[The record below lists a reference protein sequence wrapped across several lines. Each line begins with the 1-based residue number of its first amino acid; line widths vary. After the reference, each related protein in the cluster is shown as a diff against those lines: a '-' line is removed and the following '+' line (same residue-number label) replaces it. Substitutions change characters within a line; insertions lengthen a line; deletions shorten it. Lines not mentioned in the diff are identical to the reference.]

1 MSAMRRTVLSCL
13 AALMLAPAFASADD
27 FIAGADVSMLAEVER
42 HGGKFSG
49 ADGKPGDALQ
59 ILKDAG
65 VNWVRLRLWHTPVFA
80 TDVVENGRVVA
91 RKGAAVGG
99 GNNGLATTMR
109 LARRAKAMGLKVLL
123 DIHYSDFWADP
134 QTQTKP
140 AAWTDL
146 HGAALRAAVREYTAN
161 TLAALDAVGAA
172 PDMVQIGN
180 ETNAGMLWPDGQ
192 TWSAD
197 KSAHIGG
204 DAAFAAL
211 LRAGIDGVRA
221 NDALTGR
228 RLPVMLHLA
237 GGTDP
242 DLCHHMLDLFGAQ
255 RLDYDV
261 VGLSWYP
268 IYHGTL
274 AQLKANLDELAQR
287 YRKPLVVVETAY
299 GWTLDHGDST
309 PDLLD
314 AQHQAKAGYSAT
326 VAGQAQ
332 VIRDV
337 VATVAAVPGGLG
349 RGLFYWEPAWIPV
362 DGAGWRTGDG
372 DNWENQ
378 ALFDFKGRA
387 LPSLQALHA
396 PASTSSPASAK

>member
-1 MSAMRRTVLSCL
+1 MNAMRRTLLSCL
-13 AALMLAPAFASADD
+13 AALLLAPAFAKADD
-27 FIAGADVSMLAEVER
+27 FMAGADVSMLAEVER
-42 HGGKFSG
+42 HGGKFSS
-49 ADGKPGDALQ
+49 ADGKPGDAMQ

-80 TDVVENGRVVA
+80 ADVVEDGRVVLK
-91 RKGAAVGG
+91 KGAAVGG

-109 LARRAKAMGLKVLL
+109 LARRAKALGLKVLL

-140 AAWTDL
+140 AAWANL
-146 HGAALRAAVREYTAN
+146 HGEALQAAMREYTTN
-161 TLAALDAVGAA
+161 TLDALDAVGAS

-197 KSAHIGG
+197 KGAKIGG
-204 DAAFAAL
+204 DLAFAAL
-211 LRAGIDGVRA
+211 LRAGIEGVRA

-228 RLPVMLHLA
+228 HLPVMLHLA

-242 DLCHHMLDLFGAQ
+242 DLCHHMLDLFAAE

-274 AQLKANLDELAQR
+274 AQLKSNLDELAQR

-299 GWTLDHGDST
+299 GWTLDNGKST
-309 PDLLD
+309 SHLLD
-314 AQHQAKAGYSAT
+314 AKKAEKAAYPAT

-332 VIRDV
+332 LIKDVI
-337 VATVAAVPGGLG
+337 ATVAAVPMGLG
-349 RGLFYWEPAWIPV
+349 RGVFYWEPDWIPAP
-362 DGAGWRTGDG
+362 GAGWRTGG
-372 DNWENQ
+372 DNNWENQ
-378 ALFDFKGRA
+378 TLFDYAGRA
-387 LPSLQALHA
+387 LPSMNALRA
-396 PASTSSPASAK
+396 PH

>member
-1 MSAMRRTVLSCL
+1 MNAMRRTLLSCL
-13 AALMLAPAFASADD
+13 AALLFAPAFANADD
-27 FIAGADVSMLAEVER
+27 FMAGADVSMLAEVER
-42 HGGKFSG
+42 HGGKFSS
-49 ADGKPGDALQ
+49 ADGKSGDALQ
-59 ILKDAG
+59 ILKDSG

-80 TDVVENGRVVA
+80 ADVVENGRVVLK
-91 RKGAAVGG
+91 KGAAVGG

-109 LARRAKAMGLKVLL
+109 LARRAKALGLKVLL

-140 AAWTDL
+140 AAWANL
-146 HGAALRAAVREYTAN
+146 HGEALQAAMREYTTN

-197 KSAHIGG
+197 KGAKIGG
-204 DAAFAAL
+204 DTAFAAL
-211 LRAGIDGVRA
+211 LRAGIEGVRA
-221 NDALTGR
+221 NDALTNR
-228 RLPVMLHLA
+228 HLPVMLHLA

-242 DLCHHMLDLFGAQ
+242 DLCHHMLDLFAAE

-274 AQLKANLDELAQR
+274 AQLKSNLDELAQH

-299 GWTLDHGDST
+299 GWTLERADST
-309 PDLLD
+309 APLLD
-314 AQHQAKAGYSAT
+314 AQHAEKAGYPAT

-332 VIRDV
+332 VIKDV
-337 VATVAAVPGGLG
+337 IATVAAVPGGLG
-349 RGLFYWEPAWIPV
+349 RGVFYWEPDWIPAP
-362 DGAGWRTGDG
+362 GAGWRTGDG
-372 DNWENQ
+372 NNWENQ
-378 ALFDFKGRA
+378 ALFDYTGRA
-387 LPSLQALHA
+387 LPSMNALRA
-396 PASTSSPASAK
+396 PH

>member
-1 MSAMRRTVLSCL
+1 MSAMRQALLSCL
-13 AALMLAPAFASADD
+13 AALLFAPVFAKADD
-27 FIAGADVSMLAEVER
+27 FMAGADVSMLAEVER
-42 HGGKFSG
+42 HGGKFSS

-65 VNWVRLRLWHTPVFA
+65 VTWVRLRLWHTPVFGA
-80 TDVVENGRVVA
+80 DVVEDGRVVLK
-91 RKGAAVGG
+91 KGAAVGG

-109 LARRAKAMGLKVLL
+109 LARRAKALGLKVLL

-146 HGAALRAAVREYTAN
+146 HGAALQAAVREYTAN
-161 TLAALDAVGAA
+161 TLDALDAVGAA

-197 KSAHIGG
+197 KGAKIGG

-211 LRAGIDGVRA
+211 LRAGIEGVRA

-228 RLPVMLHLA
+228 HLPVMVHLA

-242 DLCHHMLDLFGAQ
+242 ELCHHMLDLFAAE
-255 RLDYDV
+255 RLDYDL

-299 GWTLDHGDST
+299 GWTLDNGQST
-309 PDLLD
+309 SHLLD
-314 AQHQAKAGYSAT
+314 AKHADKAGYPAT

-332 VIRDV
+332 VIKDV
-337 VATVAAVPGGLG
+337 IATVAAVPDGLG
-349 RGLFYWEPAWIPV
+349 RGVFYWEPDWIPAA
-362 DGAGWRTGDG
+362 GAGWRTGG
-372 DNWENQ
+372 DNNWENQ
-378 ALFDFKGRA
+378 ALFDYSGRA

-396 PASTSSPASAK
+396 P

>member
-1 MSAMRRTVLSCL
+1 MNAMRRLLLPCL
-13 AALMLAPAFASADD
+13 ALLLLAPAFARAAD
-27 FIAGADVSMLAEVER
+27 FMAGADVSMLAEVER
-42 HGGKFSG
+42 HGGKFSS
-49 ADGKPGDALQ
+49 ADGKPGDAMQ

-65 VNWVRLRLWHTPVFA
+65 VTWVRLRLWHTPVFA
-80 TDVVENGRVVA
+80 ADVVEDGRVVLK
-91 RKGAAVGG
+91 KGTAVGG

-109 LARRAKAMGLKVLL
+109 LARRARALGLKVLL

-146 HGAALRAAVREYTAN
+146 HGDALRAAVREYTAD
-161 TLAALDAVGAA
+161 TLDALDAVGAS
-172 PDMVQIGN
+172 PDMVQVGN

-197 KSAHIGG
+197 KGAKIGG

-211 LRAGIDGVRA
+211 LRAAIEGVRA
-221 NDALTGR
+221 NDARNGR
-228 RLPVMLHLA
+228 HLPVMVHLA

-242 DLCHHMLDLFGAQ
+242 DLCHHMLDLFAAEK
-255 RLDYDV
+255 LDYDV

-299 GWTLDHGDST
+299 GWTLENGQSGSH
-309 PDLLD
+309 LLD
-314 AQHQAKAGYSAT
+314 ARHAEKAGYPAT

-332 VIRDV
+332 VIHDV
-337 VATVAAVPGGLG
+337 IATVAAVPDGLG
-349 RGLFYWEPAWIPV
+349 RGVFYWEPDWIPAA
-362 DGAGWRTGDG
+362 GAGWRTGADN
-372 DNWENQ
+372 NWENQ
-378 ALFDFKGRA
+378 ALFDYSGRA
-387 LPSLQALHA
+387 LPSMNALRA
-396 PASTSSPASAK
+396 PH

>member
-1 MSAMRRTVLSCL
+1 MNAMRHTLLTCL
-13 AALMLAPAFASADD
+13 AALLLAPALTRADD
-27 FIAGADVSMLAEVER
+27 FMAGADVSMLAEVER
-42 HGGKFSG
+42 HGGKFST

-80 TDVVENGRVVA
+80 ADVVENGRVVVK
-91 RKGAAVGG
+91 KGAAVGG

-109 LARRAKAMGLKVLL
+109 LARRAKALGLKVLL

-140 AAWTDL
+140 AAWTEL
-146 HGAALRAAVREYTAN
+146 HGEALQAAVREYTAD
-161 TLAALDAVGAA
+161 TLAALDAVGAS

-197 KSAHIGG
+197 KSARIGG

-211 LRAGIDGVRA
+211 LRAGIAGVRA
-221 NDALTGR
+221 NDALSGR
-228 RLPVMLHLA
+228 HLPVMLHLA

-242 DLCHHMLDLFGAQ
+242 DLCHHMLDMFAAQ

-274 AQLKANLDELAQR
+274 AQLKANLDELAPR

-299 GWTLDHGDST
+299 GWTLDGGQST
-309 PDLLD
+309 SHLLD
-314 AQHQAKAGYSAT
+314 AEHARKAGYPVS

-337 VATVAAVPGGLG
+337 IATVAAVPGGLG
-349 RGLFYWEPAWIPV
+349 RGVFYWEPAWIPAA
-362 DGAGWRTGDG
+362 GAGWRTGDG
-372 DNWENQ
+372 NNWENQ
-378 ALFDFKGRA
+378 ALFDYSGRA
-387 LPSLQALHA
+387 LPSMQSLRA
-396 PASTSSPASAK
+396 PH